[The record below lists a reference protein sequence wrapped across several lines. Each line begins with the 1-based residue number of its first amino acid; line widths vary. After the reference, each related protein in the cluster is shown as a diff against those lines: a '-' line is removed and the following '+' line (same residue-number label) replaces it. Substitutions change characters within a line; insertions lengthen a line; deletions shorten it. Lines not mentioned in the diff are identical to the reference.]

1 MLKRLWQR
9 LIDWLHDGDED
20 ELADLQSH
28 LDYIAEMRHQLA
40 GEERATRAHIA
51 MLEQRIAARKAAQ
64 GSQA

>member
-20 ELADLQSH
+20 ELAELHEH
-28 LDYIAEMRHQLA
+28 LRYIGEVKLQLA
-40 GEERATRAHIA
+40 AEERATRAHIA
-51 MLEQRIAARKAAQ
+51 ILEQRIAARNSAQ